1 MLILDQDAWYQEGS
15 AAAKGLGPAERSMAA
30 AGGPAAK
37 EIQNPPVWSPVAAGI
52 GPRGT
57 WTCRANNGKPSS
69 ED

>member
-37 EIQNPPVWSPVAAGI
+37 EIQNPPV
-52 GPRGT
+52 
-57 WTCRANNGKPSS
+57 
-69 ED
+69 